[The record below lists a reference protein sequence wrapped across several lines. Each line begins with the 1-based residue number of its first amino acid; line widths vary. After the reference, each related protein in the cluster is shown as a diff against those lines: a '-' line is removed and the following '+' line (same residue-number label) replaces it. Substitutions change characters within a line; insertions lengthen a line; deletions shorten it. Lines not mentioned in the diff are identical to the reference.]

1 MNEILQQRIESVQAG
16 KNITHAQIEA
26 KRSLREQLDSDLEAF
41 LKNGGAVEQ
50 LPQGFSGE
58 CSKGWNGSKPKSQ
71 KTMREVMA
79 SAVSEAHKKRAR
91 QKEDQA
97 TLAEIKALDRWCKG
111 RKGRR
116 GDLCRELKVAH
127 SFISQITQQNRP
139 CSKERYEQIKLA
151 MEAIEKWEQAT
162 A

>member
-26 KRSLREQLDSDLEAF
+26 KRGLREQLERGVEAF
-41 LKNGGAVEQ
+41 LKNGGKLET

-79 SAVSEAHKKRAR
+79 NSVAQTDKKRAR
-91 QKEDQA
+91 QKEDQTPIA
-97 TLAEIKALDRWCKG
+97 DIKALSEWCKA
-111 RKGRR
+111 RKGRS
-116 GDLCRELKVAH
+116 GELCKHVGVAH
-127 SFISQITQQNRP
+127 GFISQITNQVRP
-139 CSKERYEQIKLA
+139 CSKDRYEQIKLA
-151 MEAIEKWEQAT
+151 MKAIEQREQMT

>member
-71 KTMREVMA
+71 KTMHEIMA
-79 SAVSEAHKKRAR
+79 GTVSETHKKRAR

-111 RKGRR
+111 RKGRG

-151 MEAIEKWEQAT
+151 MKAIEQRERVE
-162 A
+162 

>member
-1 MNEILQQRIESVQAG
+1 MNELLQQRIESVQAG

-26 KRSLREQLDSDLEAF
+26 KRSLREQLDNDLEAF

-58 CSKGWNGSKPKSQ
+58 CSKGWSGSKPKSQ
-71 KTMREVMA
+71 KTMRQVMA
-79 SAVSEAHKKRAR
+79 NSVAQTDKKRAR

-97 TLAEIKALDRWCKG
+97 TLAEIKALDRWCKE
-111 RKGRR
+111 RKGR
-116 GDLCRELKVAH
+116 GGELCKHVGVAH
-127 SFISQITQQNRP
+127 GFISQITNQVRP

-151 MEAIEKWEQAT
+151 MKAIEQRERHA
-162 A
+162 